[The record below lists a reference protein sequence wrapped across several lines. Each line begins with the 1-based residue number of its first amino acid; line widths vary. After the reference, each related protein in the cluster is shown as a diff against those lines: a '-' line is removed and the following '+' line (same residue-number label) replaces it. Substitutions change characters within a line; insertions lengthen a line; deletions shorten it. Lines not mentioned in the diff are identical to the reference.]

1 MRIAIFPTQIYKTVT
16 VRALIFDFDGVL
28 VNTEPFH
35 MKAWQEVAVELGF
48 SFTREEY
55 NARYIGLNDRDFIT
69 RLCEDKQYPLPPK
82 LSKELIHKK
91 ATKTREI
98 FSHTIPMIEGSEEF
112 LKNSAKKYPL
122 ALVTGGLPD
131 EVYFILDKKN
141 WRKLFSVIVTAEDVV
156 KGKPDPEGFLK
167 AFGALQN
174 ACTWN
179 PPLKKD
185 ECLIFEDSVHGSEAA
200 KRAGIPCQIIKNTF
214 AGITG
219 SL

>member
-1 MRIAIFPTQIYKTVT
+1 MT

-35 MKAWQEVAVELGF
+35 MKAWQEVVAELGF
-48 SFTREEY
+48 SFTLDEY
-55 NARYIGLNDRDFIT
+55 DARYIGLNDRDFIA
-69 RLCEDKQYPLPPK
+69 RLCEDKQYPLPEK
-82 LSKELIHKK
+82 LSKELIRKK

-98 FSHTIPMIEGSEEF
+98 FSHTIPMVEGSEEF
-112 LKNSAKKYPL
+112 LKKSAKKYPL

-131 EVYFILDKKN
+131 EVYFILDKKD
-141 WRKLFSVIVTAEDVV
+141 WRKLFSVIITSGDVT

-167 AFGALQN
+167 AFDALQN
-174 ACTWN
+174 ACKWN
-179 PPLKKD
+179 PSLKKE
-185 ECLIFEDSVHGSEAA
+185 ECLIFEDSAHGSEAA

-214 AGITG
+214 VGITE